1 MNTQTQPQQR
11 KVSEAGKRMLAT
23 TLRAMMSHNQK
34 NLVEHARTKDPSKQ
48 TIAEREALQLYK
60 SVDQTKARASSF

>member
-1 MNTQTQPQQR
+1 MNTQTQPQQC

-48 TIAEREALQLYK
+48 TIAEREALQRHK
-60 SVDQTKARASSF
+60 SVDQIKARASSF